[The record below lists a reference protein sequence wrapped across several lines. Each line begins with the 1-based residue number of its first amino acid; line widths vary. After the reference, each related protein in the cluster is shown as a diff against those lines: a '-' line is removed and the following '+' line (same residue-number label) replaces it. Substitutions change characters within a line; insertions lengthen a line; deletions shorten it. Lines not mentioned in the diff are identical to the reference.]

1 MKFVKQAIGV
11 FLIFLTTACQN
22 EMRPGTTDLNTI
34 ELRFSTPFQK
44 EGERFRQSVTVGTV
58 GDILIHDRVY
68 DDAKVERGFDFWPM
82 LKEIAPYLKE
92 PDITIAN
99 QETMIGGEEIGLS
112 GYPSF
117 NSPFEVG
124 DALKKAG
131 VDVVTL
137 ANNHTLDRGPK
148 AIMNALSYWDELD
161 MMYTG
166 SFKDRNDADDLRVV
180 KKNGLSI
187 AILSYTYGINGIPVP
202 DNREYLVNLA
212 DSSLMQKQIEE
223 ASLQADAVLVALH
236 AGDEYVYYPNK
247 QQKEW
252 VQLAADS
259 GATAVIGH
267 HPHVLQP
274 AEWIESEHEHDTLA
288 IYSLGNF
295 LSGQYDHPRRVGGV
309 FSFELERS
317 STDGVMV
324 ANPRFLPTY
333 VQFEDNDKNY
343 RVRPMKDLTNEE
355 LPNIEKH
362 LDEIETHMSQWLPEL
377 VVIKD

>member
-11 FLIFLTTACQN
+11 FLILLTVACQN
-22 EMRPGTTDLNTI
+22 EMRPGPTDLNTFD
-34 ELRFSTPFQK
+34 LRFSTPFQK

-68 DDAKVERGFDFWPM
+68 DDAKVEGGFDFWPM
-82 LKEIAPYLKE
+82 LEEVAPYLEE

-166 SFKDRNDADDLRVV
+166 AFKDRNDANDLRVV
-180 KKNGLSI
+180 KKNGFSI
-187 AILSYTYGINGIPVP
+187 AILSYTYGTNGIPVP
-202 DNREYLVNLA
+202 DNRDYLVNLA
-212 DSSLMQKQIEE
+212 DSSLMQEQIEE
-223 ASLQADAVLVALH
+223 ASLQADAVLVSLH

-259 GATAVIGH
+259 GAAAVIGH

-274 AEWIESEHEHDTLA
+274 AEWIESEREHDTLA

-317 STDGVMV
+317 NSAGVMI

-333 VQFEDNDKNY
+333 VQFEENDKNY
-343 RVRPMKDLTNEE
+343 RVTPMKNLTNEE

>member
-1 MKFVKQAIGV
+1 MKFVKQAISV
-11 FLIFLTTACQN
+11 FFIVLIAGCQD
-22 EMRPGTTDLNTI
+22 EARSGTTDLNTI
-34 ELRFSTPFQK
+34 ESRFSTPFQK
-44 EGERFRQSVTVGTV
+44 EGERFRQLVTVGTI

-68 DDAKVERGFDFWPM
+68 DDARVEGGFDFWPM
-82 LKEIAPYLKE
+82 LEEVAPYLEE

-148 AIMNALSYWDELD
+148 AIMNALSYWDKLD

-166 SFKDRNDADDLRVV
+166 SFKDRNDANELRIV

-187 AILSYTYGINGIPVP
+187 AILSYTYGTNGIPVP
-202 DNREYLVNLA
+202 NGQEYLVNLT
-212 DSSLMQKQIEE
+212 DPSLMRQQIEE
-223 ASLQADAVLVALH
+223 ASEQADAVLVALH

-267 HPHVLQP
+267 HLMCC
-274 AEWIESEHEHDTLA
+274 
-288 IYSLGNF
+288 SLRNG
-295 LSGQYDHPRRVGGV
+295 
-309 FSFELERS
+309 
-317 STDGVMV
+317 
-324 ANPRFLPTY
+324 
-333 VQFEDNDKNY
+333 
-343 RVRPMKDLTNEE
+343 
-355 LPNIEKH
+355 
-362 LDEIETHMSQWLPEL
+362 
-377 VVIKD
+377 